1 MELTKNFSSEEF
13 RCHDGNEVPCELLPN
28 VTKLAEQLQIIRD
41 EIGAPIHINS
51 GYRSPEY
58 NKKIGGAPKSQH
70 QLAKAADI
78 TTKSLTPRKLYDLIE
93 KLITEGKVMQGGL
106 GVYNSWVHY
115 DVRGTKARWDET
127 T

>member
-1 MELTKNFSSEEF
+1 MELTPNFDLEEF
-13 RCHDGNEVPCELLPN
+13 KCKSGKQVPDNLLCN
-28 VTKLAEQLQIIRD
+28 VQLLAEKLQVIRD
-41 EIGAPIHINS
+41 EIGESIHINS
-51 GYRSPEY
+51 GYRDPDY

-70 QLAKAADI
+70 MQAKAADI
-78 TTKSLTPRKLYDLIE
+78 VCKSYTPRKLYNLIE
-93 KLITEGKVMQGGL
+93 KLIEEGKVKQGGL